1 MTTTTKT
8 NNNNHGSRRRSR
20 RSPAMA
26 AVLVLLIVGIM
37 MVSAT
42 FLLLGAPAVDVH
54 NASSSLTTK
63 NPFSSFLRRRGLLI
77 GGQHHQ
83 QQQRRSLLLSSN
95 NNEDDFPLPA
105 ALASL
110 VAQIDN
116 RGQLDT
122 LFLNS
127 ATTGDTTLT
136 RAANA
141 CSANAAAA
149 VAAPGAANA
158 NACTTFS
165 FRGRGVNVIRPL
177 GDPAL
182 DWIGKTITGT
192 IQSNGGVSL
201 SLVNNYNDGSQKFP
215 ANLSVSTLQRA
226 LKSPFSWIYVFG
238 WPFISTISLDDKPS
252 LIVDYRPY
260 NFLPPALDG
269 VRPITRAGLAKAGI
283 SVTEPIDDVWVGY
296 LTISLFGIF
305 NLYSHYFVV
314 QFDLDNM
321 TFG

>member
-1 MTTTTKT
+1 
-8 NNNNHGSRRRSR
+8 
-20 RSPAMA
+20 MA
-26 AVLVLLIVGIM
+26 AVLVLLTVVIM

-42 FLLLGAPAVDVH
+42 LTTTTPAVDLH
-54 NASSSLTTK
+54 NASSSSSSLTTK
-63 NPFSSFLRRRGLLI
+63 NTFSSFLKRRGLLL
-77 GGQHHQ
+77 GGDPHQ
-83 QQQRRSLLLSSN
+83 QQQRRSLSSN

-122 LFLNS
+122 LFLMS

-136 RAANA
+136 RAASA
-141 CSANAAAA
+141 CTAAAA
-149 VAAPGAANA
+149 ARANA
-158 NACTTFS
+158 ACTTFS
-165 FRGRGVNVIRPL
+165 FRGRGVNVIQPL
-177 GDPAL
+177 AGPDL
-182 DWIGKTITGT
+182 DWLGKTITGT
-192 IQSNGGVSL
+192 MQSNGGVSL

-215 ANLSVSTLQRA
+215 ANLYLSTLQRA
-226 LKSPFSWIYVFG
+226 LKSPFSWIYVLG

-252 LIVDYRPY
+252 LIVDYRPF
-260 NFLPPALDG
+260 NVLPPALDG
-269 VRPITRAGLAKAGI
+269 VRPITRAGLAKAGL
-283 SVTEPIDDVWVGY
+283 SVTENIDDVWVGY
-296 LTISLFGIF
+296 LTISFFGIF

>member
-1 MTTTTKT
+1 MKRHTIQSNTTMTTTKMTT
-8 NNNNHGSRRRSR
+8 MNNNNTSSRRSSR

-26 AVLVLLIVGIM
+26 AVLVLLMVVIM

-42 FLLLGAPAVDVH
+42 FLTRTTPAVDLH
-54 NASSSLTTK
+54 DDASSSLPTK
-63 NPFSSFLRRRGLLI
+63 NTFSSILRRRGLLL
-77 GGQHHQ
+77 GGGEHYPE
-83 QQQRRSLLLSSN
+83 QRRSLLSS

-136 RAANA
+136 RAASA
-141 CSANAAAA
+141 CSSNAAAA
-149 VAAPGAANA
+149 TPGAAS
-158 NACTTFS
+158 ACTTFS

-192 IQSNGGVSL
+192 MQSNGGVSL

-252 LIVDYRPY
+252 LIVDYRP
-260 NFLPPALDG
+260 
-269 VRPITRAGLAKAGI
+269 
-283 SVTEPIDDVWVGY
+283 
-296 LTISLFGIF
+296 F
-305 NLYSHYFVV
+305 NV
-314 QFDLDNM
+314 
-321 TFG
+321 